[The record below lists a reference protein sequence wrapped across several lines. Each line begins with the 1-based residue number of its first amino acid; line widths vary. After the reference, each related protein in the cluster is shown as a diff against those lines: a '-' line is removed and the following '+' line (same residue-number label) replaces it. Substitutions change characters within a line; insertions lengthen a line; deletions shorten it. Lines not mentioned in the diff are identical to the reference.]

1 LRPSADK
8 RGRDWC
14 GEWRVRVLTAYR
26 QLCAAVR
33 LTLAPEEPSPAA
45 TAILRIERLAAEPF
59 AKQRSVRRFCETEDD
74 VRDVIPLD
82 RMVAR
87 TQR

>member
-1 LRPSADK
+1 M
-8 RGRDWC
+8 W
-14 GEWRVRVLTAYR
+14 EWRLRVLTAYR

-33 LTLAPEEPSPAA
+33 LTLAPQEPRAAA
-45 TAILRIERLAAEPF
+45 TAILRIERLTAEPL
-59 AKQRSVRRFCETEDD
+59 AKQNGVRRLSETKDD

-87 TQR
+87 TKG